1 MYEVVEWINL
11 VQERVQWE
19 KCCYER
25 SGFNK
30 DGGVY

>member
-1 MYEVVEWINL
+1 MCDDVGWINL
-11 VQERVQWE
+11 AQERVQLE

-30 DGGVY
+30 GVGVY